1 MSFANYSKKDIQK
14 KWAEL
19 SLDSYNLILATTVTR
34 DFSSWPFY
42 FREKII
48 KYLTPPE
55 VKLLRIEFDYKLLS
69 EIERKSLNKGNDG
82 GKTVHGIMI
91 AELQNI
97 IPSKSLCLLV
107 DNDAYP
113 LNKEAIMISFIAAKE
128 NGAFGNIQG
137 YGDHLFIGPSFICFD
152 NGKIKSKLGEK
163 AWLTNKRSDVGGE
176 ITWNMPE
183 VLKQDLFSP
192 IKTIFK
198 PIWKLSNFEK
208 PAIGIGTTFGYKNK
222 TMTYHHFYSRIRV
235 SKLHFFI
242 VSFFSYIKI
251 KFQHLRNIKT
261 YETFKNLNFSL
272 KHETKYGIKYLRNK
286 LYE

>member
-1 MSFANYSKKDIQK
+1 MSFSNYSKKDIQK

-19 SLDSYNLILATTVTR
+19 TLDSYNLILATTITR
-34 DFSSWPFY
+34 DFGNWPFY

-55 VKLLRIEFDYKLLS
+55 VKILRIEFDYKLIS
-69 EIERKSLNKGNDG
+69 DIERKSLKKGNG
-82 GKTVHGIMI
+82 GKTVHGIMCE
-91 AELQNI
+91 ELQNI

-107 DNDAYP
+107 DIDAYP
-113 LNKEAIMISFIAAKE
+113 LTKEAIMIAFIAAKE

-152 NGKIKSKLGEK
+152 NGKIKNKVGKK
-163 AWLTNKRSDVGGE
+163 AWLTNEKFDVGGE
-176 ITWNMPE
+176 ITWIMPE
-183 VLKQDLFSP
+183 VLKQDLFRP

-208 PAIGIGTTFGYKNK
+208 PVIGIGTTFGYKNNP
-222 TMTYHHFYSRIRV
+222 MTYHHFYSRIFI
-235 SKLHFFI
+235 SKCHFFI
-242 VSFFSYIKI
+242 VSLFSYINLKF
-251 KFQHLRNIKT
+251 KFQKNIKKLD
-261 YETFKNLNFSL
+261 TFKNLSFFL

-286 LYE
+286 LNE